1 MKMIRLSLW
10 AMALFFSLSSVLLA
24 QEKDPHRF
32 TLEEVIQQAL
42 EHNRDLS
49 AIRKNRLIADG
60 ALVRARTYLFNP
72 DVDLGAA
79 TDRWIKNEKEN
90 SYRVGLSQEIEIAG
104 QRGLRIQSATLEK
117 DRIGLEV
124 QNAERLLVAE
134 VQEIFN
140 KILHL
145 ERRIAFSEEVINL
158 NRQLVKTTEERF
170 NVGEIPGMDVSI
182 TKVEL
187 NRMINEKTVL
197 ELEMA
202 VLRARLNRLMGM
214 PPEADLKLL
223 GDITFHPVSLNLE
236 GLLQLAQEGRP
247 DLSALQLRRKQADIE
262 TNLQRRERITNLRLS
277 TFVEKSRG
285 TLADA
290 SGATLS
296 DQGTL
301 IGIGLTLSLPILN
314 QRRGEIMQAR
324 GIALRT
330 EQEREALALQVEE
343 EVRQALARL
352 SLTQKV
358 LTLFEKGILEQSRE
372 NLDLIRTAYQVG
384 EVGITTVIQEQERF
398 IKTNVS
404 YFDALF
410 DFHAA
415 LIDLERSAGKRIME
429 EKR

>member
-1 MKMIRLSLW
+1 MQMIRLSLW

-32 TLEEVIQQAL
+32 TLEEAIQQAL

-49 AIRKNRLIADG
+49 AIRKNREIVEG
-60 ALVRARTYLFNP
+60 ILVRSRTYPFNP
-72 DVDLGAA
+72 EIDFGAA
-79 TDRWIKNEKEN
+79 TDRWTKNEGEN
-90 SYRVGLSQEIEIAG
+90 LSRVGLSQEIEIAG
-104 QRGLRIQSATLEK
+104 QRGLRIQSVTLEK
-117 DRIGLEV
+117 DRIELEV

-134 VQEIFN
+134 VQGIFN
-140 KILHL
+140 QILHL

-158 NRQLVKTTEERF
+158 NRQLVKTTEDRF
-170 NVGEIPGMDVSI
+170 NVGEIPGMDVGI
-182 TKVEL
+182 AQVEL

-197 ELEMA
+197 EREMA
-202 VLRARLNRLMGM
+202 VLRARLNRLMGR

-236 GLLQLAQEGRP
+236 ELLQLAQEGRP
-247 DLSALQLRRKQADIE
+247 DLSALQLRLKQADIE

-285 TLADA
+285 TIADA

-296 DQGTL
+296 DQDTL
-301 IGIGLTLSLPILN
+301 IGVGLTFSLPILN

-384 EVGITTVIQEQERF
+384 EVGITTVIQEQGSF
-398 IKTNVS
+398 IRTNIS

-415 LIDLERSAGKRIME
+415 LIDLERSVGKQIM
-429 EKR
+429 KGMM